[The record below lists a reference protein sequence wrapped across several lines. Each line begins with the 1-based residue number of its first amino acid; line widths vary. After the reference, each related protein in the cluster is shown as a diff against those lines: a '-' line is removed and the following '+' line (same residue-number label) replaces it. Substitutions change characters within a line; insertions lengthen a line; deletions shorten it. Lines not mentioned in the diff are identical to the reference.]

1 MGPKPKTPE
10 AGAKFNRLTFVAV
23 DRVDSHGNYFGR
35 FLCDCGA
42 KTVAAISEVRLER
55 TKSCGCFRRDSKI
68 RHGETVGGTR
78 TPEYR
83 AWKQMRRRCSDPR
96 APRWSRYGGRGI
108 RVCKQWDE
116 NFEAFL
122 AHVGRKP
129 SPQHTI
135 DRIDSDG
142 DYAPGNCRW
151 ATSEEQN
158 FSRNYTWKVL
168 VDGVLMSVPK
178 AAASRGLKY
187 HTVRARL
194 QRGLSIEAALVPV
207 QQ

>member
-23 DRVDSHGNYFGR
+23 DR
-35 FLCDCGA
+35 
-42 KTVAAISEVRLER
+42 
-55 TKSCGCFRRDSKI
+55 
-68 RHGETVGGTR
+68 
-78 TPEYR
+78 
-83 AWKQMRRRCSDPR
+83 
-96 APRWSRYGGRGI
+96 
-108 RVCKQWDE
+108 
-116 NFEAFL
+116 
-122 AHVGRKP
+122 
-129 SPQHTI
+129 
-135 DRIDSDG
+135 
-142 DYAPGNCRW
+142 
-151 ATSEEQN
+151 EEQN